1 MSYGAE
7 NGGRMGEL
15 SAMDQQ
21 MLEFEKRSWHYAG
34 AKDRDITDT
43 FGITPTRYY
52 HKLARLITTEQ
63 AYAYDP
69 RLVGRLLKVRST
81 VHRAEGMAS

>member
-1 MSYGAE
+1 MAA
-7 NGGRMGEL
+7 L
-15 SAMDQQ
+15 SAIDQQ

-43 FGITPTRYY
+43 FGMTPTRYY
-52 HKLARLITTEQ
+52 HKLARLITTER

-69 RLVGRLLKVRST
+69 MLVERLLNARST
-81 VHRAEGMAS
+81 VQRVEGMTP

>member
-1 MSYGAE
+1 MAA
-7 NGGRMGEL
+7 L
-15 SAMDQQ
+15 SAIDQQ

-43 FGITPTRYY
+43 FGMTPTRYY
-52 HKLARLITTEQ
+52 HKLSRLITTER

-69 RLVGRLLKVRST
+69 MLVERLLNTRST
-81 VHRAEGMAS
+81 VRRVEGTTP